1 MVIEGLHNRLVK
13 IQGQVGGIE
22 KMVDKGASAEAILV
36 QVNAIKSAI
45 HKVGELILIED
56 VKERLAE
63 SGGDTSLARAF
74 LFAALALGTV
84 LQQIEEE
91 ELEEAEEA

>member
-63 SGGDTSLARAF
+63 SGASEES
-74 LFAALALGTV
+74 
-84 LQQIEEE
+84 IEQ
-91 ELEEAEEA
+91 AVTDIKRFSAP

>member
-56 VKERLAE
+56 VKERLVE
-63 SGGDTSLARAF
+63 SGASEESIEQAVTDIKRFS
-74 LFAALALGTV
+74 AL
-84 LQQIEEE
+84 
-91 ELEEAEEA
+91 

>member
-13 IQGQVGGIE
+13 IQGQVAGIE

-63 SGGDTSLARAF
+63 SGASEESIEQAVTDIKRFS
-74 LFAALALGTV
+74 AL
-84 LQQIEEE
+84 
-91 ELEEAEEA
+91 

>member
-1 MVIEGLHNRLVK
+1 MT
-13 IQGQVGGIE
+13 
-22 KMVDKGASAEAILV
+22 
-36 QVNAIKSAI
+36 
-45 HKVGELILIED
+45 IED
-56 VKERLAE
+56 CKALLGAAIRTAEGNAKRLAE